1 MKKTRMTA
9 IIAAL
14 LATMFVLGACSGGGS
29 AQTAQTPA
37 ASAETKSEAPAASAE
52 TKSEA
57 PAESAAPVASEG
69 PKELTIGTYMAITT
83 LEPWKTTSDGDG
95 YVIRQIYH
103 TLVEMNKK
111 SEFTPSLAKSW
122 ECSDDGLVWTVNLRD
137 DVYWHTGNGLFAEGE
152 KVQVTAEDVKFS
164 YDYYLDPETGS
175 VRYTELS
182 KTLDKVEV
190 VDDFTVKFYTKNVDV
205 LWEYRMYQNYIIPK
219 KGVEQNWDWHASPVG
234 SGAYKFVEHVID
246 TQVVLEKN
254 EDFWMEPGLDK
265 ITYKIIPDRSVSAIA
280 LQNQEIDI
288 ALAVLPTEVGHIAE
302 KDYLTLTDS
311 GTGSLRWIGF
321 NCTWDFFQDVNVRR
335 AIAMGVDL
343 NSAVE
348 AIFKNDAGAKLAV
361 RAWSAIPLERPG
373 GNAEERFKAAG
384 MHYDPEKA
392 QALLEENGW
401 AKGSDG
407 IYAKDGKR
415 LSFQLQVG
423 NNDANREKLAVIVSS
438 QLQAIGIECVAHTA
452 EWGTHTSDIK
462 DGNTQMF
469 ILGGYSN
476 LDGPWRLMGYNET
489 TMSPNSG
496 YKNEDVEAIL
506 AEANKT
512 TDFDERS
519 ELLTRASEIYVSE
532 APVMPVYFEY
542 TQVGFNNRVTD
553 FDYATVYQALC
564 GTERNVS
571 VQ

>member
-1 MKKTRMTA
+1 MKKTRITA
-9 IIAAL
+9 IFAAM
-14 LATMFVLGACSGGGS
+14 LAIVLVLGACGGGGGAAPAQSPAASPS
-29 AQTAQTPA
+29 AESTPA
-37 ASAETKSEAPAASAE
+37 ASPEASPAATPAAPA
-52 TKSEA
+52 TTD
-57 PAESAAPVASEG
+57 G

-83 LEPWKTTSDGDG
+83 FIPWKTTSDGDG

-103 TLVEMNKK
+103 TLVEMNQM

-122 ECSDDGLVWTVNLRD
+122 ECSDDGLVWTVHLRD

-190 VDDFTVKFYTKNVDV
+190 VDDFTVKFYTKDVDV

-219 KGVEQNWDWHASPVG
+219 KGVEQNWDWHAFPVG

-265 ITYKIIPDRSVSAIA
+265 IIYKIIPDRSVSAIA

-288 ALAVLPTEVGHIAE
+288 ALAILPTEVGHIVD

-361 RAWSAIPLERPG
+361 RAWSPIPLERPG
-373 GNAEERFKAAG
+373 GNAEERFKAVG
-384 MHYDPEKA
+384 MQYDPEAGMK
-392 QALLEENGW
+392 LLEENGW

-407 IYAKDGKR
+407 IYAKDGKK

-438 QLQAIGIECVAHTA
+438 QLQAMGVECIAHTA
-452 EWGTHTSDIK
+452 EWGTHTDDIEF
-462 DGNTQMF
+462 GRTQMF

-476 LDGPWRLMGYNET
+476 LDGPWRLMGLNPISL
-489 TMSPNSG
+489 SPNSG
-496 YKNEDVEAIL
+496 YTNPEVEDLL

-512 TDFDERS
+512 TDFDQRS
-519 ELLTRASEIYVSE
+519 ELLTQAAEIFVSD
-532 APVMPVYFEY
+532 APIMPVYFEY

-553 FDYATVYQALC
+553 FGYATVYQALC